1 MKAGDLFMVQY
12 CQEHGSFRALPL
24 QTCEEMARVDLE
36 RGEMH
41 KWVIIAHAGTEGE
54 AHAKIKTW
62 KEKMKGAEANGDS
75 E

>member
-24 QTCEEMARVDLE
+24 TTCEEMARVDIE
-36 RGEMH
+36 HGNDH
-41 KWVIIAHAGTEGE
+41 GWIIIAHAGTEGE
-54 AHAKIKTW
+54 AHAKIKEW
-62 KEKMKGAEANGDS
+62 KEKHKGVESDS